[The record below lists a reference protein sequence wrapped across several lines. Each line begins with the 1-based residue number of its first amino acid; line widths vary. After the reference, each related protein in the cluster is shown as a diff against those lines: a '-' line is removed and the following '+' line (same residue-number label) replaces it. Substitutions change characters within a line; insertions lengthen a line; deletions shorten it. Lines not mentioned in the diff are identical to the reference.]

1 MTRKAIILT
10 LDDDNGISEKAYKEI
25 EKVCIKNKWNDILD
39 KVRETE
45 GRYYLP
51 ENHGLKN

>member
-1 MTRKAIILT
+1 MTRKAIILS
-10 LDDDNGISEKAYKEI
+10 LDDDNGVSKRTFKEI
-25 EKVCIKNKWNDILD
+25 EKVCLAQKWDDILD

-51 ENHGLKN
+51 ENHGLEY